1 MSSTPARR
9 ILICGGGVMQVPAI
23 RIATEEGWTVVVA
36 DGNPACPGRLHAHV
50 FEHIDLKDERSL
62 IDCARRNQVQAV
74 FTAGTDFS
82 LTVARIAE
90 ACGLPGIPVDAAL
103 HATDKAL
110 MRRRLR
116 DRGVSVPPFAVY
128 RHGERIDGATD
139 VPLPAVVKPV
149 ANMGARG
156 VRRITASEEI
166 AAALAH
172 AEAYSRDGRVIVES
186 FIPGREY
193 SIDCLVTPT
202 EKIACGIADRHI
214 AIPPYFV
221 EIGHTIP
228 SALPAELQALLT
240 DEFFRAV
247 DAIGIDCGA
256 AKGDIFLVP
265 DDMRPDWLPGSG
277 PSVVIGEIAARLSG
291 GYMSGWTYPCAS
303 GIQPTR
309 GAIRIASGATHGTG
323 APTLRRVVAERAI
336 MSIPGLLNGDIG
348 TGDILRLPGVR
359 ECFISRSSGDEV
371 SVPTNNV
378 EKCGNLIIEADN
390 RDVLHE
396 RIGSVLRQI
405 VIPLQRAHPKTWT
418 FLLGPDLPDRTAFF
432 ADPRFHGPLHPPVS
446 RAAEH
451 GFVRE
456 LSRTLVRSVLD
467 QHAQAQTSTG
477 DALDGMRSRLRNSRY
492 HETLRDDEQDLHAYT
507 RGDAISVVHEDAG
520 TGTIA
525 LPMDLT
531 VCILTLA
538 CERGGLQGLRYV
550 IDTLSEEESCH
561 ALTGFLRQCYASH

>member
-1 MSSTPARR
+1 MSNDPKRC
-9 ILICGGGVMQVPAI
+9 ILICGGGVMQIPAI

-36 DGNPACPGRLHAHV
+36 DGNPDCPGRLQAHV

-62 IDCARRNQVQAV
+62 IDCARRNRVQAV

-90 ACGLPGIPVDAAL
+90 ACGLPGIPVEAAL

-110 MRRRLR
+110 MRQRLR

-128 RHGERIDGATD
+128 LHGERIDGATD

-156 VRRITASEEI
+156 VRRVTASDGL

-172 AEAYSRDGRVIVES
+172 AERYSRDGRVIVES

-193 SIDCLVTPT
+193 SIDCLVTST
-202 EKIACGIADRHI
+202 EKILCGIADRHI
-214 AIPPYFV
+214 AIPPDFV

-228 SALPAELQALLT
+228 AALPTDLQTLLT

-256 AKGDIFLVP
+256 AKGDIFLVQ
-265 DDMRPDWLPGSG
+265 DDMRPDWLPGAG
-277 PSVVIGEIAARLSG
+277 PTVVIGEIAARLSG

-309 GAIRIASGATHGTG
+309 GAIRIAAGETPGTG
-323 APTLRRVVAERAI
+323 APTVSRVVAERAI
-336 MSIPGLLNGDIG
+336 MSIPGTLSGDISAEE
-348 TGDILRLPGVR
+348 ILGVPGVR

-378 EKCGNLIIEADN
+378 EKCGNLIIEADTRAALN
-390 RDVLHE
+390 D
-396 RIGSVLRQI
+396 RIETVLRQI
-405 VIPLQRAHPKTWT
+405 VIPLQRAHPKTWA
-418 FLLGPDLPDRTAFF
+418 FLLGPESPDRTAFS
-432 ADPRFHGPLHPPVS
+432 ADPRYNGPLHPPVD
-446 RAAEH
+446 RTAETVL
-451 GFVRE
+451 VRE
-456 LSRTLVRSVLD
+456 LSQNIVGSGRNYHGQDRTATGDVLD
-467 QHAQAQTSTG
+467 R
-477 DALDGMRSRLRNSRY
+477 MRFRLRESRY
-492 HETLRDDEQDLHAYT
+492 HETRHDDEQDLHAYT
-507 RGDAISVVHEDAG
+507 RADAISVVREDAG
-520 TGTIA
+520 KMVI
-525 LPMDLT
+525 PSPVELT
-531 VCILTLA
+531 ACMLMLA
-538 CERGGLQGLRYV
+538 CERGGLQGLRYL

-561 ALTGFLRQCYASH
+561 ALTGFLRKCYVSH